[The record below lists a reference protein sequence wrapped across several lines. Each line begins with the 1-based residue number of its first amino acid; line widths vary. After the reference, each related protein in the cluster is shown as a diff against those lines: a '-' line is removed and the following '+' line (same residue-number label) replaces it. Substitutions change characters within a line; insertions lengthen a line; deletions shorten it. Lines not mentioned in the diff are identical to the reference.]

1 MTISPSL
8 QSFPLSLSPPPS
20 PQVSYVND
28 NRNNDNNPDNFLNDD
43 NVTTTNDNA
52 ETKIKVDKDN
62 KKKVKKYRI
71 LQMNKG
77 TADFQLKQDL
87 VKFNIKENDADIT
100 LITEANHDPNDI
112 SKTSDIKKTFK
123 GYKIEESLQ
132 SNNPRSRCLMII
144 KNSIQY
150 ERMKVDDEENPIVA
164 ICVKTKKN

>member
-1 MTISPSL
+1 MHFSYPSPTH
-8 QSFPLSLSPPPS
+8 S
-20 PQVSYVND
+20 PQVSYVN
-28 NRNNDNNPDNFLNDD
+28 D

-87 VKFNIKENDADIT
+87 VKFNIKEKDADIT
-100 LITEANHDPNDI
+100 LITEANHDPNNI

-123 GYKIEESLQ
+123 GYKMEESLQ
-132 SNNPRSRCLMII
+132 SKNPRSRCLMII
-144 KNSIQY
+144 KNS
-150 ERMKVDDEENPIVA
+150 
-164 ICVKTKKN
+164 